1 MSQVFEA
8 APTGRSKCR
17 GCQQAIAAGALRF
30 GESLPNPFGE
40 GEAMH
45 WYHPECAACKRPDA
59 LLQGLETATDVPGKD
74 ALSADAQAGIAN
86 ERLTRV
92 NGAERD
98 PSGRAQCRHC
108 RTSIPK
114 GAWRVALTFY
124 EDGRFS
130 PAGFLHVPCARPY
143 FETADIVPRL
153 RRFAPKLTDADVAE
167 IEAELAKP
175 APPAPDPQGPQR

>member
-40 GEAMH
+40 GETMH
-45 WYHPECAACKRPDA
+45 WYHPPCAAYKRPEP
-59 LLQGLETATDVPGKD
+59 LLQGLEAAEAVEGAD
-74 ALSADAQAGIAN
+74 ALRTDAQAGLAN
-86 ERLTRV
+86 ERLPRV

-108 RTSIPK
+108 RTAIAK

-130 PAGFLHVPCARPY
+130 PAGFLHAPCARPY

-153 RRFAPKLTDADVAE
+153 RRFSPKLSDADVAE
-167 IEAELAKP
+167 IEAELQKP
-175 APPAPDPQGPQR
+175 APEAAPPPAEA